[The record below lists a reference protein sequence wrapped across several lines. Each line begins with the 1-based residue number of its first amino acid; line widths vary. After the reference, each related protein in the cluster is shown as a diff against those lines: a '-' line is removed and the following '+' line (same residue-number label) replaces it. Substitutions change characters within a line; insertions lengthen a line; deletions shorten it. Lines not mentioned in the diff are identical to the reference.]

1 MLKEFIYILIGCIA
15 GLSMGTIGV
24 GAGII
29 TIPMLIYSGMNIR
42 TAVGCSLVMQL
53 LPQSLPG
60 VLLYHKKDYIDWFN
74 SLLVVFGSLIGI
86 LIGAFLVSNNYITEK
101 MTYKILTIILIIT
114 SIVFIKDHLWFNDT
128 NNKNVDKNVDK
139 YMMT

>member
-1 MLKEFIYILIGCIA
+1 MWRELVYILIGCIA

-29 TIPMLIYSGMNIR
+29 TIPLLIYSGMNIR

-53 LPQSLPG
+53 MPQSLPG
-60 VLLYHKKDYIDWFN
+60 VLLYNMKNYIEWFN

-101 MTYKILTIILIIT
+101 MTYKLLTIILIIT
-114 SIVFIKDHLWFNDT
+114 TVIFVKEYLWLDIVSGI
-128 NNKNVDKNVDK
+128 NK
-139 YMMT
+139 YR

>member
-1 MLKEFIYILIGCIA
+1 MWRELVYILIGCIA

-29 TIPMLIYSGMNIR
+29 TIPLLIYSGMNIR

-60 VLLYHKKDYIDWFN
+60 VLLYNKKNYIEWFN

-101 MTYKILTIILIIT
+101 MTYKLLTIILIIT
-114 SIVFIKDHLWFNDT
+114 TVIFVKEYLWLDIVSGI
-128 NNKNVDKNVDK
+128 NK
-139 YMMT
+139 YR

>member
-1 MLKEFIYILIGCIA
+1 MFKEIIYILIGSIA
-15 GLSMGTIGV
+15 GLSMGIIGV

-29 TIPMLIYSGMNIR
+29 TIPLLIYSGMNIR

-60 VLLYHKKDYIDWFN
+60 VLLYNKKNYIEWFN

-101 MTYKILTIILIIT
+101 MTYKLLTIILIIT
-114 SIVFIKDHLWFNDT
+114 TVIFVKEYLWLDIVSGI
-128 NNKNVDKNVDK
+128 NK
-139 YMMT
+139 YR

>member
-1 MLKEFIYILIGCIA
+1 MLNEIVYIIIGIIA

-29 TIPMLIYSGMNIR
+29 TIPLLIYSGMNIR

-60 VLLYHKKDYIDWFN
+60 VLFYHKKDYIDWFK
-74 SLLVVFGSLIGI
+74 SLLVVFGSFIGI
-86 LIGAFLVSNNYITEK
+86 MLGAYFISNNYITEK
-101 MTYKILTIILIIT
+101 MTYKILTVILIIT
-114 SIVFIKDHLWFNDT
+114 SIIFIKDHLWFNNT
-128 NNKNVDKNVDK
+128 QNQNVDK